1 MSYKPH
7 YDSEGRETS
16 QFDSEISLAYGYMMI
31 LLYLI
36 AGVMIWLAWAV
47 VFNMFIASAINPAIT
62 NGTVS
67 VQTAQ
72 ATAFNVNVMRYAP
85 PIMLLFGFIYGVN
98 RAIFKRG
105 GAS

>member
-1 MSYKPH
+1 M
-7 YDSEGRETS
+7 DNEDG
-16 QFDSEISLAYGYMMI
+16 LAYGYMMI
-31 LLYLI
+31 LLYFG
-36 AGVMIWLAWAV
+36 AGVLIWLSWSV
-47 VFNMFIASAINPAIT
+47 VFNMFLASVINPTIVE
-62 NGTVS
+62 GGIS

-72 ATAFNVNVMRYAP
+72 ATAWNVNVFRYAP

>member
-1 MSYKPH
+1 M
-7 YDSEGRETS
+7 DNDEA
-16 QFDSEISLAYGYMMI
+16 LAYGYMMI

-36 AGVMIWLAWAV
+36 AGVMIWLAWSV
-47 VFNMFIASAINPAIT
+47 VFNMFLENTINPYIT
-62 NGTVS
+62 AGAVS

-72 ATAFNVNVMRYAP
+72 ATAWQVNILRYAP
-85 PIMLLFGFIYGVN
+85 PIMLLFGFMYGVN

>member
-1 MSYKPH
+1 M
-7 YDSEGRETS
+7 DN
-16 QFDSEISLAYGYMMI
+16 DDALAYGYMMI
-31 LLYLI
+31 LLYFG
-36 AGVMIWLAWAV
+36 AGVMIWLSWSA
-47 VFNMFIASAINPAIT
+47 VFNMFLGAVINPAII
-62 NGTVS
+62 GGEVS

-72 ATAFNVNVMRYAP
+72 ATAWNVNVFRYAP

>member
-1 MSYKPH
+1 M
-7 YDSEGRETS
+7 DN
-16 QFDSEISLAYGYMMI
+16 DDALAYGYMMI

-36 AGVMIWLAWAV
+36 AGVMIWLCWSV
-47 VFNMFIASAINPAIT
+47 VFNMFLGAAINPSIVS
-62 NGTVS
+62 GTVS

-72 ATAFNVNVMRYAP
+72 ATAFNVNVLRYAP
-85 PIMLLFGFIYGVN
+85 PIILMFGFMYGVN